1 MKAFELRKKTKEELA
16 EMLKDLRR
24 ESDQVRFEI
33 SQKKVK
39 NVKKLYGLKKNVARI
54 LTALNAK

>member
-1 MKAFELRKKTKEELA
+1 MKAFELRKKSKEELA

-24 ESDQVRFEI
+24 EADQVRFEI

-39 NVKKLYGLKKNVARI
+39 NVKKLIGLKKDIARI
-54 LTALNAK
+54 LTVINVK

>member
-1 MKAFELRKKTKEELA
+1 MKAFELRKKSKEELS

-24 ESDQVRFEI
+24 EADQVRFEI
-33 SQKKVK
+33 SQKKTK
-39 NVKKLYGLKKNVARI
+39 NVKKLYGLKKDVARI

>member
-1 MKAFELRKKTKEELA
+1 MKAFELRKKSKEELA

-33 SQKKVK
+33 SQNKTT
-39 NVKKLYGLKKNVARI
+39 NVK
-54 LTALNAK
+54 

>member
-1 MKAFELRKKTKEELA
+1 MKAFELRKKSKEELA

-24 ESDQVRFEI
+24 EADQVRFEI
-33 SQKKVK
+33 SQKKTK
-39 NVKKLYGLKKNVARI
+39 NVKKLYGLKKDVARI